1 MMAENWDSRGA
12 PAPRGGWL
20 GELDRF
26 IGPGATRAEIALEL
40 GAAFAAGLAMALYA
54 LLRPLPWP
62 IWQTAVAVL
71 IAFDLAGGVATN
83 ASNAAKRWYHRPGQG
98 RRPLMLFTAAHGAHL
113 LLVAA
118 VFRAGDWGWAAVW
131 FAGLLGMA
139 ASIVW
144 APRYLQRPLALL
156 WVVAGLALNLYA
168 FAPALGME
176 WFIPVFLLKLLAA
189 HLVYEEP
196 VGR

>member
-1 MMAENWDSRGA
+1 MAAGGDHQGA
-12 PAPRGGWL
+12 PAPRDGWR

-26 IGPGATRAEIALEL
+26 IGPGATRAEIALAL

-54 LLRPLPWP
+54 LLRPLPWT
-62 IWQTAVAVL
+62 IWQTFVAAL

-83 ASNAAKRWYHRPGQG
+83 ATRAAKRWYHRPGQG

-118 VFRAGDWGWAAVW
+118 LFRAGDWAWAAVW

-156 WVVAGLALNLYA
+156 WVVAGFAVDLYA
-168 FAPALGME
+168 FAPAPGME

-189 HLVYEEP
+189 HLVDEEP